1 MVFKGMP
8 QLCSYKLIIIP
19 EPSLMKK
26 NTQLVSENRSIESL
40 KVGNSVF

>member
-1 MVFKGMP
+1 
-8 QLCSYKLIIIP
+8 
-19 EPSLMKK
+19 MKK